1 MYAFNSSSASAPGHS
16 SKKQRGANHNY
27 PNVSPQVD
35 IVFCEPSEEAHCVVK
50 IPPSEQLVAAV
61 EAATIDGPRSSSTN
75 TVPDAVSKESSLNH
89 TFVSG
94 RLGEEL
100 AVRHLRRRLLQQPH
114 LVPESSPCTA
124 VRWLNEGAES
134 GLPYDIELTFA
145 DGSVK
150 HCEVK
155 TQQSS
160 LQQIQAPSQ
169 WLVSPA
175 EVAQAHSERQGYFCV
190 FVSLRIDY
198 ATHQVEELK
207 TRIVGFEQGLTAAI
221 YCDQATLYIQTNC

>member
-1 MYAFNSSSASAPGHS
+1 MDRQQP
-16 SKKQRGANHNY
+16 
-27 PNVSPQVD
+27 PQNINLTHVYQ
-35 IVFCEPSEEAHCVVK
+35 PRQLQP
-50 IPPSEQLVAAV
+50 PPSGVVDVIYCNQL
-61 EAATIDGPRSSSTN
+61 EEDERSVV
-75 TVPDAVSKESSLNH
+75 TVPEEPMSLLQEADHGENVADGEGEGKLQQFVSRRQN
-89 TFVSG
+89 FVSG
-94 RLGEEL
+94 RIGEEL
-100 AVRHLRRRLLQQPH
+100 AVRHLRRRLLQQHH
-114 LVPESSPCTA
+114 LVPGNSPCTA
-124 VRWLNEGAES
+124 VRWLNEVAES

-145 DGSVK
+145 DGSMK

-198 ATHQVEELK
+198 ATHQVEELQ
-207 TRIVGFEQGLTAAI
+207 TRIVGYEQGLTAAI